1 MHHAL
6 CSLSSGAPKAKPNER
21 PLIIG
26 SGAFW
31 TRNRR
36 MLFDHDGS
44 LVTAYKLSDFEKEPS
59 PKTWGYGGRFAS
71 KTHLHTTV
79 HCKVR

>member
-1 MHHAL
+1 
-6 CSLSSGAPKAKPNER
+6 
-21 PLIIG
+21 
-26 SGAFW
+26 
-31 TRNRR
+31 